1 MPSSSTSE
9 GAPLADYF
17 WIAGVDGTEILDTF
31 QRLGEDYRANG
42 AASPGPALADTIQ
55 EDADAE
61 EEYNPDTA
69 SRPNSM
75 LFTGASRRGSVQRIS
90 TLSKSSEGTTN
101 GGTNSNRSS
110 MTVKGASSPLR
121 TSALFSDDFDFD
133 SALFKFANERET
145 FLTDLSLS
153 AGAITPNTRPRSRVR
168 TQKIVSDESSSAGGN
183 LLRSGIG
190 SVRRHMAFR
199 DMNSMK
205 RQPSVARQG
214 ETSLL
219 TLSEWP
225 LHPQLRPELSQDTQ
239 TNGGASSASVRTS
252 RRLSNYNSVIPVPQ
266 PLEISPT
273 MHPLK
278 RRFEPVLL
286 DRYPTRGMPDETKQ
300 RGNFP
305 DYVPM
310 FAFPNDINIVSSDQR
325 PRSTWHGFAMTT
337 DNGSRLH
344 AICVIIWIPL
354 NPNAAEELEKRCEEW
369 RKDNMTDEERE
380 LAASLG
386 ERLALERAKL
396 SRLLAQLPTVQSGS
410 ESRDRLED
418 EISAVEEKIGLMTDL
433 LRPVRHGAASKI
445 EGLTDGDTGFWI
457 PRAYG
462 ILGRESTMTTFW
474 KEWLK
479 AVVVPMTEGSLQ
491 HVPSPSPRMGVWQPL
506 ERYVMNLCTEAFA
519 PISSKTQVEL
529 AIRELRLFAR
539 KEAPN
544 EIPGSRN
551 TDLYALFRTLS
562 VPNIIILFEYALTE
576 SRIIFLSSH
585 TSMLYLATRALV
597 DLLFPLEWTGVLI
610 PVLPARLIQALEAPC
625 PYIVGIERR
634 YEKVELPTDDFV
646 LVDLDN
652 NMIESTIQPTALP
665 RHQRRK
671 LLSLLQLAAPQH
683 TRFHVP
689 TGPPA
694 YAIETYPWDSFMS
707 ESKATF
713 TSKATATNLS
723 KYVGLNSGAFGAT
736 AVAPG
741 AYTPPVFN
749 VFLHARHE
757 AGPSRGYSSRGN
769 ERPGTSSTM
778 RAAASPPSPR
788 ESSPTSGYFPPP
800 PPAPSSRN
808 DSGMALQAS
817 LREKRSGHFDAAS
830 RRSSSFGMTRRPSA
844 PFLGHASNLSVTT
857 LNTDYGGGSTYAPS
871 VYAQS
876 TIAASTIVPQSTA
889 QPIGN
894 NEGTCWAEGHYFQA
908 QPWDDKFVCAICD
921 EQAEEGMYKCS
932 ACKLTVHNRC
942 SSMVCLPC
950 DAAFHPDQVRAAFV
964 RCFASLFYTYKKFL
978 VPASGEK
985 KKSGMYYNFNVD
997 AFMKSLPS
1005 EHAEYIS
1012 ILQQTQGFNEFI
1024 SDRERT
1030 NPKSKDPRMTLFD
1043 EIVLSKR
1050 NRGRSTIFSGRST
1063 TDFLSDTS
1071 NHLWRT
1077 ANATFFAPSSRS
1089 QQSFSADY
1097 GRGVTRAAPAKL
1109 DTSLMTEPR
1118 MIHGAPRVSK
1128 TANTARRKPLPKLMN
1143 GLAISPSG

>member
-1 MPSSSTSE
+1 MPSPSSLE

-17 WIAGVDGTEILDTF
+17 WIAGLDGSEVFETYK
-31 QRLGEDYRANG
+31 RLGDEYRING
-42 AASPGPALADTIQ
+42 AASPGPALTDAIQ

-61 EEYNPDTA
+61 EEDPDGT
-69 SRPNSM
+69 SRPAST
-75 LFTGASRRGSVQRIS
+75 LFMGNSRRASQQRLS
-90 TLSKSSEGTTN
+90 TLSRDSGQTN
-101 GGTNSNRSS
+101 GASSNRSS
-110 MTVKGASSPLR
+110 VTVKGASSPLR
-121 TSALFSDDFDFD
+121 ASALFSEDFDFD
-133 SALFKFANERET
+133 QALIKFASERDT
-145 FLTDLSLS
+145 FLTDLNVS
-153 AGAITPNTRPRSRVR
+153 AGAITQNSRPRSRVR
-168 TQKIVSDESSSAGGN
+168 TQKIVSEDNQGSPG

-205 RQPSVARQG
+205 RQPSIAR
-214 ETSLL
+214 
-219 TLSEWP
+219 
-225 LHPQLRPELSQDTQ
+225 H
-239 TNGGASSASVRTS
+239 ASVRTS

-266 PLEISPT
+266 PLEFSPS

-286 DRYPTRGMPDETKQ
+286 DRYPTRNMSEELKV

-310 FAFPNDINIVSSDQR
+310 FAFPNDINIVSSDER

-337 DNGSRLH
+337 DNGSKLH

-354 NPNAAEELEKRCEEW
+354 NSQAADELEKRCEEW

-386 ERLALERAKL
+386 ERLASERAKL
-396 SRLLAQLPTVQSGS
+396 SQLLAQLPTVPSGS
-410 ESRDRLED
+410 ESREQLED

-479 AVVVPMTEGSLQ
+479 AIVVPMTENSVQ
-491 HVPSPSPRMGVWQPL
+491 RVPPSSPRMGVWQPL
-506 ERYVMNLCTEAFA
+506 ERYVMNLCTEAFC
-519 PISSKTQVEL
+519 PVSSKTQVEL

-544 EIPGSRN
+544 ELPGSRN

-597 DLLFPLEWTGVLI
+597 DLLFPIEWPGVLI
-610 PVLPARLIQALEAPC
+610 PVLPARLVQAIEAPC

-646 LVDLDN
+646 LVDLDAD
-652 NMIESTIQPTALP
+652 MIESTLRPTPLP
-665 RHQRRK
+665 RHQRKK
-671 LLSLLQLAAPQH
+671 LLSLLQLAAPLH
-683 TRFHVP
+683 TRCGVP

-694 YAIETYPWDSFMS
+694 YAIETYPWDSFLT
-707 ESKATF
+707 ESPATYTAKAPP
-713 TSKATATNLS
+713 TNLA
-723 KYVGLNSGAFGAT
+723 KYVGLNSSAFGSA
-736 AVAPG
+736 AVVPNS
-741 AYTPPVFN
+741 YHPPIFN
-749 VFLHARHE
+749 AFLHARHE
-757 AGPSRGYSSRGN
+757 QATSRGFSSKSH
-769 ERPGTSSTM
+769 ERPGTS
-778 RAAASPPSPR
+778 RATASPPSPR
-788 ESSPTSGYFPPP
+788 ESSPTSGFFPPP
-800 PPAPSSRN
+800 PPTPSSRN

-830 RRSSSFGMTRRPSA
+830 RRSSSFGMNRRPSA
-844 PFLGHASNLSVTT
+844 PFLGHTSNLSVTT
-857 LNTDYGGGSTYAPS
+857 LNTDYGAGSTYAPS

-876 TIAASTIVPQSTA
+876 TIAASTIVPQATM
-889 QPIGN
+889 QPVGN
-894 NEGTCWAEGHYFQA
+894 SEGTCWVEGHLFQI
-908 QPWDDKFVCAICD
+908 QPFDEKMVCTICD
-921 EQAEEGMYKCS
+921 ERADEGMYKCS
-932 ACKLTVHNRC
+932 ACKMIVHNRC
-942 SSMVCLPC
+942 ATQVCLVC
-950 DAAFHPDQVRAAFV
+950 DAAFHADQVRAAFV
-964 RCFASLFYTYKKFL
+964 RCFASLFYTYKKYL
-978 VPASGEK
+978 VPASGDK
-985 KKSGMYYNFNVD
+985 KKAGMYYTFNVE
-997 AFMKSLPS
+997 AFMKSLPH
-1005 EHAEYIS
+1005 EHAEYIA

-1024 SDRERT
+1024 AERERT
-1030 NPKSKDPRMTLFD
+1030 SPKDKNSKMALFD

-1050 NRGRSTIFSGRST
+1050 NRGRTSIFSGRST

-1077 ANATFFAPSSRS
+1077 ANATFFAPTSRS
-1089 QQSFSADY
+1089 QQNLSQDY
-1097 GRGVTRAAPAKL
+1097 SRISTRGEKKS
-1109 DTSLMTEPR
+1109 TSRYQSPGTSSQSLNSPGQVGHKSDERTPHDPWSSPGFQDGKYCPQE
-1118 MIHGAPRVSK
+1118 
-1128 TANTARRKPLPKLMN
+1128 TAT
-1143 GLAISPSG
+1143 

>member
-61 EEYNPDTA
+61 EEHNPDGV

-75 LFTGASRRGSVQRIS
+75 LFTGPSHRGSAQRLS
-90 TLSKSSEGTTN
+90 TLSKTSEGTN
-101 GGTNSNRSS
+101 GAGSNSNRSS

-121 TSALFSDDFDFD
+121 ASALFSEDFDFD
-133 SALFKFANERET
+133 SALFKFANERES

-168 TQKIVSDESSSAGGN
+168 TQKIVSDDSPSPGGN

-190 SVRRHMAFR
+190 SVRRSFR

-205 RQPSVARQG
+205 RQPSIARQG
-214 ETSLL
+214 ENCSL
-219 TLSEWP
+219 TL
-225 LHPQLRPELSQDTQ
+225 LSSHSGT
-239 TNGGASSASVRTS
+239 ASVRTS

-286 DRYPTRGMPDETKQ
+286 DRYPTRGMPDEMKQ

-310 FAFPNDINIVSSDQR
+310 FAFPNDVNIVSSDQR

-344 AICVIIWIPL
+344 AICVLIWIPL

-386 ERLALERAKL
+386 ERLASERAKL
-396 SRLLAQLPTVQSGS
+396 SRLLAQLPTVPSGS
-410 ESRDRLED
+410 ESREQLED
-418 EISAVEEKIGLMTDL
+418 DISAVEEKIGLMTDL

-462 ILGRESTMTTFW
+462 ILGRESTMTSFW

-479 AVVVPMTEGSLQ
+479 AVVVPMTEGSVQ
-491 HVPSPSPRMGVWQPL
+491 HVPPPSPRMGIWQPL
-506 ERYVMNLCTEAFA
+506 ERYVMNLCTEAFC
-519 PISSKTQVEL
+519 PISSKTQVEI

-652 NMIESTIQPTALP
+652 NMIESTIQPTSLP

-683 TRFHVP
+683 SRCHVP

-707 ESKATF
+707 ESKASF
-713 TSKATATNLS
+713 TSKAPATNLA
-723 KYVGLNSGAFGAT
+723 KYVGLNSSAFGAT
-736 AVAPG
+736 AVMPG
-741 AYTPPVFN
+741 SYTPPIFN
-749 VFLHARHE
+749 VFLHARNE
-757 AGPSRGYSSRGN
+757 GGSSRGYSSRGN

-778 RAAASPPSPR
+778 RASASPPSPR
-788 ESSPTSGYFPPP
+788 ESSPTSGFFPPP
-800 PPAPSSRN
+800 LAPSRN

-830 RRSSSFGMTRRPSA
+830 RRSSSFGMSRRPSA

-876 TIAASTIVPQSTA
+876 TIAASTIVPQSTY
-889 QPIGN
+889 QPVGN
-894 NEGTCWAEGHYFQA
+894 NDDTCWAEGHYFQV
-908 QPWDDKFVCAICD
+908 QPWDDKLTCAICD
-921 EQAEEGMYKCS
+921 EQAEENMYKCS
-932 ACKLTVHNRC
+932 ACKLIVHSRC
-942 SSMVCLPC
+942 TSMVCLPC
-950 DAAFHPDQVRAAFV
+950 DAAFHPDQIRAAFV

-978 VPASGEK
+978 LPASGDK
-985 KKSGMYYNFNVD
+985 KKSGMHYNFNVE

-1005 EHAEYIS
+1005 EHAEYIA

-1050 NRGRSTIFSGRST
+1050 NRGRTSIFSGRST

-1077 ANATFFAPSSRS
+1077 ANATFFAPNSRS
-1089 QQSFSADY
+1089 QQNLSADY
-1097 GRGVTRAAPAKL
+1097 GRLPTRGTLESSHPQSNPLTDNFTVAPAHL

-1128 TANTARRKPLPKLMN
+1128 TANTARRKPLPKMMN
-1143 GLAISPSG
+1143 GLAISPPS

>member
-1 MPSSSTSE
+1 MSSTSSLE

-17 WIAGVDGTEILDTF
+17 WIAGLDGSEVFDTYK
-31 QRLGEDYRANG
+31 RLGEEYRING
-42 AASPGPALADTIQ
+42 AASPGPALADVIQ

-61 EEYNPDTA
+61 EENPDGT
-69 SRPNSM
+69 SRPAST
-75 LFTGASRRGSVQRIS
+75 LFMGASASRRASQQRLS
-90 TLSKSSEGTTN
+90 TLSRDSGQTN
-101 GGTNSNRSS
+101 GASSNRSS
-110 MTVKGASSPLR
+110 VTVKGASSPLR
-121 TSALFSDDFDFD
+121 ASALFSEDFDFD
-133 SALFKFANERET
+133 QALVKFASERDT
-145 FLTDLSLS
+145 FLTDLNVS
-153 AGAITPNTRPRSRVR
+153 AGAITHNTRPRSRVR
-168 TQKIVSDESSSAGGN
+168 TQKIVSDDAPQGSPG

-205 RQPSVARQG
+205 RQPSIAR
-214 ETSLL
+214 
-219 TLSEWP
+219 
-225 LHPQLRPELSQDTQ
+225 H
-239 TNGGASSASVRTS
+239 ASVRTS

-266 PLEISPT
+266 PLEFSPT

-286 DRYPTRGMPDETKQ
+286 DRYPTRNMSEELKQ

-310 FAFPNDINIVSSDQR
+310 FAFPNDINIVSSDER

-337 DNGSRLH
+337 DNGSKLH

-354 NPNAAEELEKRCEEW
+354 NSQAADELEKRCEEW

-386 ERLALERAKL
+386 ERLASERAKL
-396 SRLLAQLPTVQSGS
+396 SQLLAQLPNVPSGS
-410 ESRDRLED
+410 ESREQLED

-462 ILGRESTMTTFW
+462 ILGRESTMTSFW

-479 AVVVPMTEGSLQ
+479 AIVVPMTENAVQ
-491 HVPSPSPRMGVWQPL
+491 RVPPNSPRMGVWQPL
-506 ERYVMNLCTEAFA
+506 ERYVMNLCTEAFC
-519 PISSKTQVEL
+519 PVSSKTQVEL

-544 EIPGSRN
+544 ELPGSRN

-597 DLLFPLEWTGVLI
+597 DLLFPLQWTGVLI
-610 PVLPARLIQALEAPC
+610 PVLPARLIQAIEAPC
-625 PYIVGIERR
+625 PYIMGIERR

-646 LVDLDN
+646 LVDLDADI
-652 NMIESTIQPTALP
+652 IESTIRPTPLP

-671 LLSLLQLAAPQH
+671 LLSLLQLAAPH
-683 TRFHVP
+683 HSRCGVP

-694 YAIETYPWDSFMS
+694 YAIETYPWDTFMTES
-707 ESKATF
+707 PAIYNSKAPP
-713 TSKATATNLS
+713 TNLA
-723 KYVGLNSGAFGAT
+723 KYVALNSGAFGSAT
-736 AVAPG
+736 MAPSS
-741 AYTPPVFN
+741 YQPPIFN
-749 VFLHARHE
+749 AFLHARHE
-757 AGPSRGYSSRGN
+757 QASSRGYSSKSSD
-769 ERPGTSSTM
+769 RPGTSTGRIAS
-778 RAAASPPSPR
+778 SPPSPR

-800 PPAPSSRN
+800 PPTPSSRN

-830 RRSSSFGMTRRPSA
+830 RRSSSFGVNRRPSA

-857 LNTDYGGGSTYAPS
+857 LNTDYGPGSTYAPS

-876 TIAASTIVPQSTA
+876 TIAASTIVPQATI
-889 QPIGN
+889 QQVGN
-894 NEGTCWAEGHYFQA
+894 SEGTCWIEGHLFQI
-908 QPWDDKFVCAICD
+908 QPFDEKMVCAICD
-921 EQAEEGMYKCS
+921 ERADEGMYKCS
-932 ACKLTVHNRC
+932 SCKMIVHNRC
-942 SSMVCLPC
+942 ASQVCLVC
-950 DAAFHPDQVRAAFV
+950 DAAFHADQIRAAFV

-978 VPASGEK
+978 VPSSGEK
-985 KKSGMYYNFNVD
+985 KKAGMYYSFNMD
-997 AFMKSLPS
+997 AFMKSLPH
-1005 EHAEYIS
+1005 EHAEYITV
-1012 ILQQTQGFNEFI
+1012 LQQTQGFNEFI
-1024 SDRERT
+1024 SDRERS
-1030 NPKSKDPRMTLFD
+1030 NPKAKDSKMALFD

-1050 NRGRSTIFSGRST
+1050 NRGRTSIFSGRST

-1077 ANATFFAPSSRS
+1077 ANATFFAPSRS
-1089 QQSFSADY
+1089 QQSLSQDY
-1097 GRGVTRAAPAKL
+1097 SRISTRAPAKL

-1128 TANTARRKPLPKLMN
+1128 AANTARRKPLPNLMN
-1143 GLAISPSG
+1143 GLAISPSS

>member
-1 MPSSSTSE
+1 MPSSSNSE

-61 EEYNPDTA
+61 EEHNPDVV
-69 SRPNSM
+69 SRPNST
-75 LFTGASRRGSVQRIS
+75 LLAGTAHRGSTQRLS
-90 TLSKSSEGTTN
+90 TLSKSSEGTN
-101 GGTNSNRSS
+101 GAGTNSNRSS

-121 TSALFSDDFDFD
+121 ASALFSEDFDFD
-133 SALFKFANERET
+133 TALFKFANERET

-168 TQKIVSDESSSAGGN
+168 TQKIVSDDSPAPSGN

-205 RQPSVARQG
+205 RQPSIARQ
-214 ETSLL
+214 
-219 TLSEWP
+219 
-225 LHPQLRPELSQDTQ
+225 
-239 TNGGASSASVRTS
+239 ASVRTS

-310 FAFPNDINIVSSDQR
+310 FAFPNDVNIVSSDQR

-386 ERLALERAKL
+386 ERLASERAKL
-396 SRLLAQLPTVQSGS
+396 SRLLAQLPTVPSGS
-410 ESRDRLED
+410 ESREQLED

-462 ILGRESTMTTFW
+462 ILGRESTMTSFW

-479 AVVVPMTEGSLQ
+479 AIVVPMTEGSLQ
-491 HVPSPSPRMGVWQPL
+491 HVPPPSPRMGVWQPL
-506 ERYVMNLCTEAFA
+506 ERYVMNLCTEAFC

-551 TDLYALFRTLS
+551 TDIYALFRTLS

-585 TSMLYLATRALV
+585 TSMLYLATRSLV

-652 NMIESTIQPTALP
+652 NMIESTIQPTSLP

-671 LLSLLQLAAPQH
+671 LLSLLQLAAPHH

-713 TSKATATNLS
+713 TSKAPATNLA
-723 KYVGLNSGAFGAT
+723 KYVGLNSSAFGTT
-736 AVAPG
+736 AVMPG
-741 AYTPPVFN
+741 SYTPPIFN
-749 VFLHARHE
+749 VFLHARNE
-757 AGPSRGYSSRGN
+757 AGPSRGYSSRGS

-800 PPAPSSRN
+800 PGPSSRN

-830 RRSSSFGMTRRPSA
+830 RRSSSFGMSRRPSA

-857 LNTDYGGGSTYAPS
+857 LNTDYGAGSTYAPS

-876 TIAASTIVPQSTA
+876 TIAASTIMPQSSNQLA
-889 QPIGN
+889 GN
-894 NEGTCWAEGHYFQA
+894 NEGTCWAEGHYFQV
-908 QPWDDKFVCAICD
+908 QVWDDKLTCAICD
-921 EQAEEGMYKCS
+921 EMAEENMYKCS
-932 ACKLTVHNRC
+932 ACRLTVHNRC
-942 SSMVCLPC
+942 ASMVCLPC
-950 DAAFHPDQVRAAFV
+950 DAAFHPDQIRAAFV

-978 VPASGEK
+978 VPASGDK
-985 KKSGMYYNFNVD
+985 KKSGMYYNFNMD

-1005 EHAEYIS
+1005 EHAEYVT

-1050 NRGRSTIFSGRST
+1050 NRGRTSIFSSRST

-1077 ANATFFAPSSRS
+1077 ANATFFTPSSRS
-1089 QQSFSADY
+1089 QQNLSADY
-1097 GRGVTRAAPAKL
+1097 GRIPTRGTPERSNTQSNPLIDNLPVAPANL
-1109 DTSLMTEPR
+1109 DTTLMTEPR

-1128 TANTARRKPLPKLMN
+1128 TANTARRKPLPNMMG
-1143 GLAISPSG
+1143 GLAISPPS

>member
-1 MPSSSTSE
+1 MPPPPSTPE

-17 WIAGVDGTEILDTF
+17 WIAGVDGAEILDTF

-42 AASPGPALADTIQ
+42 TASPGPALADTIQ

-61 EEYNPDTA
+61 EEHNPDGFT
-69 SRPNSM
+69 RPNST
-75 LFTGASRRGSVQRIS
+75 LFTGVSHRGSSQRLS
-90 TLSKSSEGTTN
+90 TLSKNSEGAN
-101 GGTNSNRSS
+101 GAGSNSNRSS
-110 MTVKGASSPLR
+110 MTVKGGSSPLR
-121 TSALFSDDFDFD
+121 APNLFSEDFDFD
-133 SALFKFANERET
+133 SALYKFANERES

-168 TQKIVSDESSSAGGN
+168 TQKIVSEDSPSAGGN

-190 SVRRHMAFR
+190 SVRRSFR

-205 RQPSVARQG
+205 RQPSIARQ
-214 ETSLL
+214 
-219 TLSEWP
+219 
-225 LHPQLRPELSQDTQ
+225 
-239 TNGGASSASVRTS
+239 ASVRTS

-286 DRYPTRGMPDETKQ
+286 DRYPTRGMPDEMKL

-310 FAFPNDINIVSSDQR
+310 FAFPNDVNIVSSDQR

-344 AICVIIWIPL
+344 AICVLVWIPL

-369 RKDNMTDEERE
+369 RRDNMTDEERE

-386 ERLALERAKL
+386 ERLASERAKL

-410 ESRDRLED
+410 ESREQLED
-418 EISAVEEKIGLMTDL
+418 DISAVEEKIGLMTDL

-462 ILGRESTMTTFW
+462 ILGRESTMTSFW

-479 AVVVPMTEGSLQ
+479 AVVVPMTESSVQ
-491 HVPSPSPRMGVWQPL
+491 HVPPPSPRMGVWQPL
-506 ERYVMNLCTEAFA
+506 ERYVMNLCTEAFC
-519 PISSKTQVEL
+519 PISSKTQVEI

-652 NMIESTIQPTALP
+652 NMIESTIQPTSLP

-683 TRFHVP
+683 GRCHVP

-713 TSKATATNLS
+713 TSKAPATNLA
-723 KYVGLNSGAFGAT
+723 KYVGLNSSAFGAS
-736 AVAPG
+736 AVTPG
-741 AYTPPVFN
+741 SYTPPIFN
-749 VFLHARHE
+749 VFLHARAE
-757 AGPSRGYSSRGN
+757 GGPSRGYSSRGT
-769 ERPGTSSTM
+769 ERPGTSSTL
-778 RAAASPPSPR
+778 RVSASPPSPR
-788 ESSPTSGYFPPP
+788 ENSPTSGFFPPP
-800 PPAPSSRN
+800 TSSSRN

-830 RRSSSFGMTRRPSA
+830 RRSSSFGMGRRPSA
-844 PFLGHASNLSVTT
+844 PFLGHASNLSLST
-857 LNTDYGGGSTYAPS
+857 LNTDYGAGSTYAPS

-876 TIAASTIVPQSTA
+876 TIAASTIVPQSTY
-889 QPIGN
+889 QPVGN
-894 NEGTCWAEGHYFQA
+894 NEGTCWAEGHYFQV
-908 QPWDDKFVCAICD
+908 QPWDDKLTCAICD
-921 EQAEEGMYKCS
+921 ELAEENMYKCS
-932 ACKLTVHNRC
+932 ACRLTVHNRC
-942 SSMVCLPC
+942 ASMVCLPC
-950 DAAFHPDQVRAAFV
+950 DAAFHPDQIRAAFV

-978 VPASGEK
+978 VPASGDK
-985 KKSGMYYNFNVD
+985 KKSGMFYNFNMD

-1005 EHAEYIS
+1005 EHAEYIA

-1030 NPKSKDPRMTLFD
+1030 NPKTKDPRMTLFD

-1050 NRGRSTIFSGRST
+1050 NRGRTSIFSGRST
-1063 TDFLSDTS
+1063 TNFLSDTS
-1071 NHLWRT
+1071 NHIWRT
-1077 ANATFFAPSSRS
+1077 ANATFFPPSSRS
-1089 QQSFSADY
+1089 QQNISSDY
-1097 GRGVTRAAPAKL
+1097 GRGVRTRAPANL
-1109 DTSLMTEPR
+1109 DPSLMTEPR

-1143 GLAISPSG
+1143 GLAVSPPS

>member
-1 MPSSSTSE
+1 MPSSSPSD

-31 QRLGEDYRANG
+31 QRLGEDYRTNG
-42 AASPGPALADTIQ
+42 ATSPSSALADTIQ

-61 EEYNPDTA
+61 EEHNLEGTP
-69 SRPNSM
+69 RPNST
-75 LFTGASRRGSVQRIS
+75 LWTGAGGRSSVQRLS
-90 TLSKSSEGTTN
+90 TLSRSSGGTIT

-121 TSALFSDDFDFD
+121 ASAMFNEDFDFD
-133 SALFKFANERET
+133 SALFKFANERES

-168 TQKIVSDESSSAGGN
+168 TQKIVSDDSPSPGGN

-214 ETSLL
+214 ENSLT
-219 TLSEWP
+219 TLYRDPHSSNDCGSEPRMDKWANG
-225 LHPQLRPELSQDTQ
+225 ELSL
-239 TNGGASSASVRTS
+239 ASVRTS
-252 RRLSNYNSVIPVPQ
+252 RRLSNYNSVIPAPQ
-266 PLEISPT
+266 PLEIPST

-310 FAFPNDINIVSSDQR
+310 FAFPNDVNIVSSDQR

-354 NPNAAEELEKRCEEW
+354 NPNAAGELEKRCEEW

-386 ERLALERAKL
+386 ERLASERAKL

-410 ESRDRLED
+410 ESREQLED

-445 EGLTDGDTGFWI
+445 DGLTDGDTGFWI

-462 ILGRESTMTTFW
+462 ILGRESTMTSFW

-479 AVVVPMTEGSLQ
+479 AIVVPMTEGSVQ
-491 HVPSPSPRMGVWQPL
+491 HVPPPSPRMGVWQPL

-519 PISSKTQVEL
+519 PITSKTQVEL

-652 NMIESTIQPTALP
+652 NMIESTIQPTSLP

-683 TRFHVP
+683 GRYHIP

-713 TSKATATNLS
+713 TSKAPATNLS
-723 KYVGLNSGAFGAT
+723 KYCVRCNRCT
-736 AVAPG
+736 PG
-741 AYTPPVFN
+741 SYSPPIFN
-749 VFLHARHE
+749 VFLHARNE
-757 AGPSRGYSSRGN
+757 AGPSRGYSSRGS

-778 RAAASPPSPR
+778 RASASPPSPR

-800 PPAPSSRN
+800 LAPSSRN

-857 LNTDYGGGSTYAPS
+857 LNTDYGGSTYAPS

-876 TIAASTIVPQSTA
+876 TIAASTIVPQSTT
-889 QPIGN
+889 QPMGN
-894 NEGTCWAEGHYFQA
+894 NEGTCWAEGHYFQV
-908 QPWDDKFVCAICD
+908 QPWDDKSTCAICD

-942 SSMVCLPC
+942 ASMVCLPC
-950 DAAFHPDQVRAAFV
+950 DAAFHPDQIRAAFV

-978 VPASGEK
+978 VPASGDK
-985 KKSGMYYNFNVD
+985 KKSGMYYNFNMD

-1005 EHAEYIS
+1005 EHAEYIVV
-1012 ILQQTQGFNEFI
+1012 LQQTQGFNEFI

-1043 EIVLSKR
+1043 EIVLAKR
-1050 NRGRSTIFSGRST
+1050 NRGRTSIFSGRST

-1077 ANATFFAPSSRS
+1077 ANATFYTPTSRS
-1089 QQSFSADY
+1089 QQNLSTDY
-1097 GRGVTRAAPAKL
+1097 GRVLTRAPAKL

-1128 TANTARRKPLPKLMN
+1128 TANTARRKPLPNLMN
-1143 GLAISPSG
+1143 GLAISPPS

>member
-1 MPSSSTSE
+1 MPSSSNSE

-61 EEYNPDTA
+61 EEHNPDVV
-69 SRPNSM
+69 SRPNST
-75 LFTGASRRGSVQRIS
+75 LVAGTGHRGSTQRLS
-90 TLSKSSEGTTN
+90 TLSKSSEGTN
-101 GGTNSNRSS
+101 GAGTNSNRSS

-121 TSALFSDDFDFD
+121 ASALFSEDFDFD
-133 SALFKFANERET
+133 TALFKFANERET

-168 TQKIVSDESSSAGGN
+168 TQKIVSDDSPAPSGN

-205 RQPSVARQG
+205 RQPSIARQ
-214 ETSLL
+214 
-219 TLSEWP
+219 
-225 LHPQLRPELSQDTQ
+225 
-239 TNGGASSASVRTS
+239 ASVRTS

-310 FAFPNDINIVSSDQR
+310 FAFPNDVNIVSSDQR

-354 NPNAAEELEKRCEEW
+354 NSNAAEELEKRCEEW

-386 ERLALERAKL
+386 ERLASERAKL
-396 SRLLAQLPTVQSGS
+396 SRLLAQLPTVPSGS
-410 ESRDRLED
+410 ESREQLED

-462 ILGRESTMTTFW
+462 ILGRESTMTSFW

-479 AVVVPMTEGSLQ
+479 AIVVPMTEGSLQ
-491 HVPSPSPRMGVWQPL
+491 HVPPPSPRMGVWQPL
-506 ERYVMNLCTEAFA
+506 ERYVMNLCTEAFC

-551 TDLYALFRTLS
+551 TDIYALFRTLS

-585 TSMLYLATRALV
+585 TSMLYLATRSLV

-652 NMIESTIQPTALP
+652 NMIESTIQPTSLP

-671 LLSLLQLAAPQH
+671 LLSLLQLAAPH
-683 TRFHVP
+683 HSRFHVP

-713 TSKATATNLS
+713 TSKAPATNLA
-723 KYVGLNSGAFGAT
+723 KYVGLNSSAFGAT
-736 AVAPG
+736 AVMPG
-741 AYTPPVFN
+741 SYTPPIFN
-749 VFLHARHE
+749 VFLHARNE
-757 AGPSRGYSSRGN
+757 AGPSRGYSSRGS
-769 ERPGTSSTM
+769 ERPGTSSTV

-800 PPAPSSRN
+800 LAPSSRN

-830 RRSSSFGMTRRPSA
+830 RRSSSFGMSRRPSA

-857 LNTDYGGGSTYAPS
+857 LNTDYGAGSTYAPS

-876 TIAASTIVPQSTA
+876 TIAASTIMPQSSNQLA
-889 QPIGN
+889 GN
-894 NEGTCWAEGHYFQA
+894 NEGTCWAEGHYFQV
-908 QPWDDKFVCAICD
+908 QVWDDKLTCAICD
-921 EQAEEGMYKCS
+921 EMAEENMYKCS
-932 ACKLTVHNRC
+932 ACRLTVHNRC
-942 SSMVCLPC
+942 ASMVCLPC
-950 DAAFHPDQVRAAFV
+950 DAAFHPDQIRAAFV

-978 VPASGEK
+978 VPASGDK
-985 KKSGMYYNFNVD
+985 KKSGMYYNFNMD

-1005 EHAEYIS
+1005 EHAEYVT

-1050 NRGRSTIFSGRST
+1050 NRGRTSIFSSRST

-1077 ANATFFAPSSRS
+1077 ANATFFTPSSRS
-1089 QQSFSADY
+1089 QQNLSADY
-1097 GRGVTRAAPAKL
+1097 GRIPTRAPANL
-1109 DTSLMTEPR
+1109 DTTLMTEPR

-1128 TANTARRKPLPKLMN
+1128 TANTARRKPLPKMMD
-1143 GLAISPSG
+1143 GLAISPPS

>member
-1 MPSSSTSE
+1 MPFSSSATPEVSTT
-9 GAPLADYF
+9 PLADYF
-17 WIAGVDGTEILDTF
+17 WIAGVDGSEVLETY
-31 QRLGEDYRANG
+31 QRLGDEYRANS
-42 AASPGPALADTIQ
+42 ATSPGPAFADTIE

-61 EEYNPDTA
+61 EAHDPRLDGL
-69 SRPNSM
+69 SRP
-75 LFTGASRRGSVQRIS
+75 GSVVGFRNSFQRFS
-90 TLSKSSEGTTN
+90 MRSGDSDPNENGSS
-101 GGTNSNRSS
+101 SNRSS
-110 MTVKGASSPLR
+110 MTIKGAPQSPR
-121 TSALFSDDFDFD
+121 ASTAAFFEDFDFD
-133 SALFKFANERET
+133 KALFKFASERES
-145 FLTDLSLS
+145 FLSDLSLS
-153 AGAITPNTRPRSRVR
+153 AGAITSSSRPRSRLR
-168 TQKIVSDESSSAGGN
+168 TQKITADENAQSPG

-205 RQPSVARQG
+205 RQPSVARQ
-214 ETSLL
+214 
-219 TLSEWP
+219 
-225 LHPQLRPELSQDTQ
+225 
-239 TNGGASSASVRTS
+239 ASIRTS

-286 DRYPTRGMPDETKQ
+286 DRYPPKAISDEHKV

-344 AICVIIWIPL
+344 AICVIMWIPL
-354 NPNAAEELEKRCEEW
+354 NPQAAEELEKRCEEW

-386 ERLALERAKL
+386 ERLASERAKL
-396 SRLLAQLPTVQSGS
+396 SRLLAQLPTVPSGS
-410 ESRDRLED
+410 DSREQLED

-433 LRPVRHGAASKI
+433 LRPVRHAAASKI

-462 ILGRESTMTTFW
+462 ILGREENMTSFW

-479 AVVVPMTEGSLQ
+479 AVVVPMTDGGVQ
-491 HVPSPSPRMGVWQPL
+491 RVPQSSPRLGVWQPL
-506 ERYVMNLCTEAFA
+506 ERYVMNLCTEAFS
-519 PISSKTQVEL
+519 PNSSKTQVEL
-529 AIRELRLFAR
+529 SVRELRLFAR
-539 KEAPN
+539 KEATN
-544 EIPGSRN
+544 ELPGSRN

-562 VPNIIILFEYALTE
+562 LANIIILLEYALTE

-597 DLLFPLEWTGVLI
+597 DLLFPITWCGVLI

-634 YEKVELPTDDFV
+634 YEKVELPSDDFV
-646 LVDLDN
+646 LVDLDSD
-652 NMIESTIQPTALP
+652 MIESTIQPTPLP

-671 LLSLLQLAAPQH
+671 LLSLLQLAAPH
-683 TRFHVP
+683 HSRCGVP

-694 YAIETYPWDSFMS
+694 YAVEAFPYDSFMS
-707 ESKATF
+707 ENSSVF
-713 TSKATATNLS
+713 TSKAQPTQLA
-723 KYVGLNSGAFGAT
+723 KYVSLNSSSFGPQTVPPT
-736 AVAPG
+736 AYPPLIFN
-741 AYTPPVFN
+741 AY
-749 VFLHARHE
+749 LHARNE
-757 AGPSRGYSSRGN
+757 QAPSRGYSSRGSD
-769 ERPGTSSTM
+769 RPGTSSTTKTG
-778 RAAASPPSPR
+778 SPPSPR
-788 ESSPTSGYFPPP
+788 DCSPTSGHFPPMP
-800 PPAPSSRN
+800 TTPNSRN

-830 RRSSSFGMTRRPSA
+830 RRSSSFGMEMRGIPRRPSA
-844 PFLGHASNLSVTT
+844 PFLGHAPNLSVTT
-857 LNTDYGGGSTYAPS
+857 LNTDYNSSSTYAPS

-876 TIAASTIVPQSTA
+876 TVAASTIVPQATV
-889 QPIGN
+889 QPIHN
-894 NEGTCWAEGHYFQA
+894 AEGTCWIEGHCMQV
-908 QPWDDKFVCAICD
+908 QPWDERAVCAVCD
-921 EQAEEGMYKCS
+921 DRAEEGMYKCS
-932 ACKLTVHNRC
+932 ACQAVVHNRC
-942 SSMVCLPC
+942 ALQICLVCP
-950 DAAFHPDQVRAAFV
+950 AAFYPDQVRAAFV

-978 VPASGEK
+978 QPASGDK
-985 KKSGMYYNFNVD
+985 RKAGLTYSFNME
-997 AFMKSLPS
+997 AFMKGLPG
-1005 EHAEYIS
+1005 EHAEYIA
-1012 ILQQTQGFNEFI
+1012 ILQQTQGFNQFI
-1024 SDRERT
+1024 SDREMM

-1050 NRGRSTIFSGRST
+1050 NRGRSSIFSSRST

-1077 ANATFFAPSSRS
+1077 ASATFA
-1089 QQSFSADY
+1089 AG
-1097 GRGVTRAAPAKL
+1097 GRGQNSMAGEYTRVAIRAPAKL
-1109 DTSLMTEPR
+1109 DTSLMKEPR

-1128 TANTARRKPLPKLMN
+1128 AANTARRKPLPKLMS
-1143 GLAISPSG
+1143 GLAISPP

>member
-61 EEYNPDTA
+61 EEHNPDGV

-75 LFTGASRRGSVQRIS
+75 LFAGAGHRGSAQRLS
-90 TLSKSSEGTTN
+90 TFSKTSEGTN
-101 GGTNSNRSS
+101 GAGSNSNRSS

-121 TSALFSDDFDFD
+121 ASALFSEDFDFD
-133 SALFKFANERET
+133 SALFKFANERES

-168 TQKIVSDESSSAGGN
+168 TQKIVSEDAPTPGGN

-190 SVRRHMAFR
+190 SVRRSFR

-205 RQPSVARQG
+205 RQPSIARQ
-214 ETSLL
+214 S
-219 TLSEWP
+219 
-225 LHPQLRPELSQDTQ
+225 
-239 TNGGASSASVRTS
+239 SVRTS

-286 DRYPTRGMPDETKQ
+286 DRYPTRGMPDEMKQ
-300 RGNFP
+300 RGTFP

-310 FAFPNDINIVSSDQR
+310 FAFPNDVNIVSSDQR

-344 AICVIIWIPL
+344 AICVLIWIPL
-354 NPNAAEELEKRCEEW
+354 NQNAAEELEKRCEEW

-386 ERLALERAKL
+386 ERLASERAKL
-396 SRLLAQLPTVQSGS
+396 SRLLAQLPTVPSGS
-410 ESRDRLED
+410 ESREQLED
-418 EISAVEEKIGLMTDL
+418 DISAVEEKIGLMTDL

-462 ILGRESTMTTFW
+462 ILGRESTMTSFW

-479 AVVVPMTEGSLQ
+479 AVVVPMTEGSVQ
-491 HVPSPSPRMGVWQPL
+491 HVPPPSPRMGLWQPL
-506 ERYVMNLCTEAFA
+506 ERYVMNLCTEAFC
-519 PISSKTQVEL
+519 PISSKTQVEI

-652 NMIESTIQPTALP
+652 NMIESTIQPTSLP

-683 TRFHVP
+683 GRYHVP

-707 ESKATF
+707 ENKASF
-713 TSKATATNLS
+713 TSKAPATNLA
-723 KYVGLNSGAFGAT
+723 KYVGLNSSAFGAT
-736 AVAPG
+736 SVMPG
-741 AYTPPVFN
+741 SYTPPIFN
-749 VFLHARHE
+749 VFLHARNE
-757 AGPSRGYSSRGN
+757 GGPSRGYSSSRGS

-778 RAAASPPSPR
+778 RASASPPSPR
-788 ESSPTSGYFPPP
+788 ESSPTSGFFPP

-830 RRSSSFGMTRRPSA
+830 RRSSSFGMGRRPSA

-857 LNTDYGGGSTYAPS
+857 LNTDYGAGSTYAPS

-876 TIAASTIVPQSTA
+876 TIAASTIVPQSTYQA
-889 QPIGN
+889 PGN
-894 NEGTCWAEGHYFQA
+894 NEGTCWAEGHFFQV
-908 QPWDDKFVCAICD
+908 QPWDDKLTCAICD
-921 EQAEEGMYKCS
+921 DLAEENMYKCS
-932 ACKLTVHNRC
+932 ACKLIVHNRC
-942 SSMVCLPC
+942 ASMVCLPC
-950 DAAFHPDQVRAAFV
+950 DAAFHPDQIRAAFV

-978 VPASGEK
+978 LPASGDK
-985 KKSGMYYNFNVD
+985 KKSGMYYNFNME

-1005 EHAEYIS
+1005 EHAEYVA

-1050 NRGRSTIFSGRST
+1050 NRGRTSIFSGRST

-1077 ANATFFAPSSRS
+1077 ANATSFTPNSRS
-1089 QQSFSADY
+1089 QHNLSADY
-1097 GRGVTRAAPAKL
+1097 GRVPTRAPANL
-1109 DTSLMTEPR
+1109 DTSLMAEPR

-1128 TANTARRKPLPKLMN
+1128 TANTARRKPLPKMMN
-1143 GLAISPSG
+1143 GLAISPPS

>member
-1 MPSSSTSE
+1 MPSSSTSTE

-17 WIAGVDGTEILDTF
+17 WIAGVDGAEILDTF
-31 QRLGEDYRANG
+31 KRLGEDYRTNG
-42 AASPGPALADTIQ
+42 AASPGPAVADTIQ

-61 EEYNPDTA
+61 EEHNPDGA

-75 LFTGASRRGSVQRIS
+75 LFTGASRRGSYQRLS
-90 TLSKSSEGTTN
+90 TFSKSSEGTN
-101 GGTNSNRSS
+101 GPGSNSNRSS
-110 MTVKGASSPLR
+110 VTVKGASSPLR
-121 TSALFSDDFDFD
+121 GSAMFMEDFDFD
-133 SALFKFANERET
+133 QALFKFANERES

-168 TQKIVSDESSSAGGN
+168 TQKIVSEDSPSQGGN

-190 SVRRHMAFR
+190 SVRRHMSFR

-205 RQPSVARQG
+205 RQPSIARQ
-214 ETSLL
+214 
-219 TLSEWP
+219 
-225 LHPQLRPELSQDTQ
+225 
-239 TNGGASSASVRTS
+239 ASVRTS

-286 DRYPTRGMPDETKQ
+286 DRYPTRGMPDELKQ

-344 AICVIIWIPL
+344 AICVLIWIPL
-354 NPNAAEELEKRCEEW
+354 NQNAAEELEKRCEEW

-386 ERLALERAKL
+386 ERLASERAKL
-396 SRLLAQLPTVQSGS
+396 SRLLAQLPTVPSGS
-410 ESRDRLED
+410 ESREQLED
-418 EISAVEEKIGLMTDL
+418 DISAVEEKIGLMTDL
-433 LRPVRHGAASKI
+433 LRPVRHAAASKI

-462 ILGRESTMTTFW
+462 ILGRESTMTSFW

-479 AVVVPMTEGSLQ
+479 AIVVPMTEGGVQ
-491 HVPSPSPRMGVWQPL
+491 RVPPPSPRMGVWQPL
-506 ERYVMNLCTEAFA
+506 ERYVMNLCTEAFC

-562 VPNIIILFEYALTE
+562 VPNIMILFEYALTE

-597 DLLFPLEWTGVLI
+597 DLLFPIQWAGVLI

-634 YEKVELPTDDFV
+634 YEKVELPSDDFV
-646 LVDLDN
+646 LVDLDSD
-652 NMIESTIQPTALP
+652 MIESTIQPTALP

-683 TRFHVP
+683 SRCHVP

-694 YAIETYPWDSFMS
+694 YAIETYPWDSFLS

-713 TSKATATNLS
+713 QSKAPATHLA
-723 KYVGLNSGAFGAT
+723 KYVGLNSSAFGPA
-736 AVAPG
+736 AVVPG
-741 AYTPPVFN
+741 TYSPPIFN
-749 VFLHARHE
+749 VFLHARSE
-757 AGPSRGYSSRGN
+757 QGPSRGYSSRGN
-769 ERPGTSSTM
+769 ERPGTGNTI
-778 RAAASPPSPR
+778 RASASPPSPR

-800 PPAPSSRN
+800 PPTPSSRN

-817 LREKRSGHFDAAS
+817 LREKRSGHFDASS
-830 RRSSSFGMTRRPSA
+830 RRSSSFGMSRRPSA
-844 PFLGHASNLSVTT
+844 PFLGHTSNLSVTT
-857 LNTDYGGGSTYAPS
+857 LNTEHGGPGSTYAPS

-876 TIAASTIVPQSTA
+876 TIAASTIVPQANTQ
-889 QPIGN
+889 QPDN
-894 NEGTCWAEGHYFQA
+894 KQGTYWAEGHFFQV
-908 QPWDDKFVCAICD
+908 QPWDDKLTCAICD
-921 EQAEEGMYKCS
+921 DRAEEGMYKCS
-932 ACKLTVHNRC
+932 ACKLIVHNRC
-942 SSMVCLPC
+942 ACMVCLPC
-950 DAAFHPDQVRAAFV
+950 DAAFHPDQIRAAFV

-978 VPASGEK
+978 VPATGEK
-985 KKSGMYYNFNVD
+985 KKSGMYYTFNME

-1005 EHAEYIS
+1005 EHAEYIA

-1030 NPKSKDPRMTLFD
+1030 SPKSKDPRMALFD

-1050 NRGRSTIFSGRST
+1050 NRGRTSIFSGRST

-1077 ANATFFAPSSRS
+1077 ANATFFPPSSRS
-1089 QQSFSADY
+1089 QQNLSADY
-1097 GRGVTRAAPAKL
+1097 SRVVTRAPAKL
-1109 DTSLMTEPR
+1109 DESLMTEPR

-1143 GLAISPSG
+1143 GLAISPPS

>member
-17 WIAGVDGTEILDTF
+17 WIAGVDGSEILDTF

-61 EEYNPDTA
+61 EEHNPDGV

-75 LFTGASRRGSVQRIS
+75 LFAGAGHRGSAQRLS
-90 TLSKSSEGTTN
+90 TLSKTSEGTN
-101 GGTNSNRSS
+101 GTGSNSNRSS

-121 TSALFSDDFDFD
+121 ASALFSEDFDFD
-133 SALFKFANERET
+133 SALFKFANERES

-168 TQKIVSDESSSAGGN
+168 TQKIVSEDAPSPGGN

-190 SVRRHMAFR
+190 SVRRSFR

-205 RQPSVARQG
+205 RQPSIARQ
-214 ETSLL
+214 S
-219 TLSEWP
+219 
-225 LHPQLRPELSQDTQ
+225 
-239 TNGGASSASVRTS
+239 SVRTS

-286 DRYPTRGMPDETKQ
+286 DRYPTRGMPDEMKQ
-300 RGNFP
+300 RGTFP

-310 FAFPNDINIVSSDQR
+310 FAFPNDVNIVSSDQR

-344 AICVIIWIPL
+344 AICVLIWIPL
-354 NPNAAEELEKRCEEW
+354 NQNAAEELEKRCEEW

-386 ERLALERAKL
+386 ERLASERAKL
-396 SRLLAQLPTVQSGS
+396 SRLLAQLPTVPSGS
-410 ESRDRLED
+410 ESREQLED
-418 EISAVEEKIGLMTDL
+418 DISAVEEKIGLMTDL

-462 ILGRESTMTTFW
+462 ILGRESTMTSFW

-479 AVVVPMTEGSLQ
+479 AVVVPMTEGSVQ
-491 HVPSPSPRMGVWQPL
+491 HVPSPSPRMGLWQPL
-506 ERYVMNLCTEAFA
+506 ERYVMNLCTEAFC
-519 PISSKTQVEL
+519 PISSKTQVEI

-652 NMIESTIQPTALP
+652 NMIESTIQPTSLP

-683 TRFHVP
+683 GRYHVP

-713 TSKATATNLS
+713 TSKAPATNLA
-723 KYVGLNSGAFGAT
+723 KYVGLNSSAFGAT
-736 AVAPG
+736 SVMPG
-741 AYTPPVFN
+741 SYTPPVFN
-749 VFLHARHE
+749 VFLHARNE
-757 AGPSRGYSSRGN
+757 GASSRGYSSSRGS

-778 RAAASPPSPR
+778 RASASPPSPR
-788 ESSPTSGYFPPP
+788 ESSPTSGFFPP

-830 RRSSSFGMTRRPSA
+830 RRSSSFGMSRRPSA

-876 TIAASTIVPQSTA
+876 TIAASTIVPQSTYQA
-889 QPIGN
+889 AGN
-894 NEGTCWAEGHYFQA
+894 NEGTCWAEGHFFQV
-908 QPWDDKFVCAICD
+908 QPWDDKLTCAICD
-921 EQAEEGMYKCS
+921 DLAEENMYKCS
-932 ACKLTVHNRC
+932 ACKLIVHNRC
-942 SSMVCLPC
+942 ASMVCLPC
-950 DAAFHPDQVRAAFV
+950 DAAFHPDQIRAAFV

-978 VPASGEK
+978 LPASGDK
-985 KKSGMYYNFNVD
+985 KKSGMYYNFNME

-1005 EHAEYIS
+1005 EHAEYIT

-1050 NRGRSTIFSGRST
+1050 NRGRTSIFSGRST

-1077 ANATFFAPSSRS
+1077 ANATSFTPTSRS
-1089 QQSFSADY
+1089 QQNLSADY
-1097 GRGVTRAAPAKL
+1097 GRVPTRAPANL

-1128 TANTARRKPLPKLMN
+1128 TANTARRKPLPKMMN
-1143 GLAISPSG
+1143 GLAISPPS